1 MSTTYILDKI
11 YSYPLLYSGK
21 VRDLYNIDEEHMLMV
36 ASDRISTFDV
46 VLNQPIPKKGI
57 YLTQISLFWFDQLKN
72 IVANHL
78 TDKRLEDYLT
88 QPEIEY
94 AKYRSSIVKKLKPIP
109 VEIIIRGYLAG
120 AGYKDY
126 LKTGKICDITLPSG
140 LQNAEKL
147 PEPIFT
153 PSTKAAIGTHDE
165 NISIAQCQNIIGTEL
180 TNKLGDIGL
189 KLYNAAS
196 VIALQHGIIIA
207 DTKFEFGIDSSGA
220 ITLMDEVL
228 TPDSSRFWDINTY
241 KIGINPPSFD
251 KQFVRDYLEVDTK
264 WNKCPPIPNLPDAI
278 INSTAAKYYEI
289 IERLNINCNI

>member
-1 MSTTYILDKI
+1 MPTTIDKI
-11 YSYPLLYSGK
+11 YSQPLLYSGK

-46 VLNQPIPKKGI
+46 ILNQLIPNKGV
-57 YLTQISLFWFDQLKN
+57 YLTQISLFWFHQLKN

-78 TDKRLEDYLT
+78 TNKHIADYLT

-120 AGYKDY
+120 TGYKDY
-126 LKTGKICDITLPSG
+126 VKTGKICGVTLPYG

-147 PEPIFT
+147 SEPIFT

-180 TNKLGDIGL
+180 TTKLEDIGL
-189 KLYNAAS
+189 KLYTAAS
-196 VIALQHGIIIA
+196 KLALSHGIIIA
-207 DTKFEFGIDSSGA
+207 DTKFELGLDKSGTL
-220 ITLMDEVL
+220 TLMDEVL

-241 KIGINPPSFD
+241 EIGTNPPSFD
-251 KQFVRDYLEVDTK
+251 KQFVRDYLEKDLK
-264 WNKCPPIPNLPDAI
+264 WDKNPPIPDLPEAI
-278 INSTAAKYYEI
+278 INNTATKYLDI
-289 IERLNINCNI
+289 MKRLNINCHT